1 MRRCGAISGAIA
13 ALLLSACTG
22 EPHDAVLPEP
32 QQTNI
37 MGSFQADGM
46 KRVARFEATVL
57 VLSRKSYTGVFGDE
71 MAEFSPFD
79 LAVAWGEGA
88 LADVYGALSIS
99 QSNRFFYW
107 KASNEAWQDPRV
119 RRFGRNAGNWHIVPE
134 TDEVMDDFFEVM
146 EGDVV
151 RMEGFLVDIQGP
163 RNFVWKTSRKRSDS
177 GPGACEIFLVTKVAV
192 VES

>member
-1 MRRCGAISGAIA
+1 MRGWGSLSGLFA
-13 ALLLSACTG
+13 ALLLSACAG

-46 KRVARFEATVL
+46 KRVARFDATVL
-57 VLSRKSYTGVFGDE
+57 VLSRKSYTGIFGDE
-71 MAEFSPFD
+71 LAEFSPFD

-88 LADVYGALSIS
+88 LADVYGALSIR
-99 QSNRFFYW
+99 QSNRFFFW

-134 TDEVMDDFFEVM
+134 TDAVMRDFFEVM

-163 RNFVWKTSRKRSDS
+163 RNFVWKTSRKRTDN
-177 GPGACEIFLVTKVAV
+177 GPGACEIFLVTKVELV
-192 VES
+192 DS

>member
-1 MRRCGAISGAIA
+1 MRRWGAISGAIA

-57 VLSRKSYTGVFGDE
+57 VLSRKSYTGIFGDE
-71 MAEFSPFD
+71 MAEYSPFD

-134 TDEVMDDFFEVM
+134 TDAVMDDFFEVM

-151 RMEGFLVDIQGP
+151 QMEGFLVDIQGP

-177 GPGACEIFLVTKVAV
+177 GPGACEIFLVTKVSV
-192 VES
+192 IES

>member
-1 MRRCGAISGAIA
+1 MRRWGAISGAVA
-13 ALLLSACTG
+13 ALLLNACTG

-46 KRVARFEATVL
+46 KRVARFDATVL
-57 VLSRKSYTGVFGDE
+57 VLSRKSYTGIFGDE
-71 MAEFSPFD
+71 MAEYSPFD

-134 TDEVMDDFFEVM
+134 TDAVMDDFFEVM

-151 RMEGFLVDIQGP
+151 QMEGFLVDIQGP

-177 GPGACEIFLVTKVAV
+177 GPGACEIFLVTKVSV